1 MVDVERVVADLLK
14 LYEEKAVLWHKM
26 SLLDQ
31 EIKVLRDSVSPETL
45 KKRGI

>member
-1 MVDVERVVADLLK
+1 MADVEKVIGELLK
-14 LYEEKAVLWHKM
+14 LYEQKNILWHKM